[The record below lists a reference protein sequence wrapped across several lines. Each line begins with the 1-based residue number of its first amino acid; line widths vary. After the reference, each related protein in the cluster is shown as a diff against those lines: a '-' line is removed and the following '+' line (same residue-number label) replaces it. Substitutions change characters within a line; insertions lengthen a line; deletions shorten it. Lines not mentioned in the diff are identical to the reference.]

1 MAHHLVYLTG
11 TLMILTIG
19 DLSIIAIYHILR
31 SGEYTKPRKVKRNG
45 KLVIETR
52 TQQFR
57 FKDLGLWKNGEI
69 ISRHE
74 ALNKLIGAYSA
85 TIKFQTRK
93 TEEWGKYYTN
103 NQQSE
108 RDPWQP

>member
-11 TLMILTIG
+11 TLMIQTIG
-19 DLSIIAIYHILR
+19 DLSIIALYHILR

-57 FKDLGLWKNGEI
+57 VKYVGLWENGKI
-69 ISRHE
+69 LSRHE
-74 ALNKLIGAYSA
+74 SMNTLI
-85 TIKFQTRK
+85 
-93 TEEWGKYYTN
+93 EP
-103 NQQSE
+103 
-108 RDPWQP
+108 D